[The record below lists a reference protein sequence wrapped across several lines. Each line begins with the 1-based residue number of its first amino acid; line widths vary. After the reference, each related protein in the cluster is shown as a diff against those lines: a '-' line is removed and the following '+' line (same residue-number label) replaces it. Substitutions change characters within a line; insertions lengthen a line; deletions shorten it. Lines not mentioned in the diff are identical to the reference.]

1 MRKTAIGACRS
12 RICLALFAQI
22 AAWSL
27 TAIPAAKAQSDSDLT
42 QELTNPIAGLIQVP
56 FQNNF
61 DWGGGPRNDAFR
73 YTLNIQPVIPF
84 TLNNDWNLITR
95 TVIPFASWN
104 GVFPQSETGLA
115 DIVQSFFLSPSRPTS
130 SGIVWGAGPV
140 FLYPTA
146 TNAFFAG
153 RQWGAGPTG
162 VILQLN
168 GAWTYG
174 VLANHIWS
182 LTNVPSPNS
191 GVAALSP
198 STSET
203 EEMIAEGPTTPGRWR
218 ISTTFIQPFL
228 SYTFPTHTTLFVSS
242 ESQYNWTTRQWT
254 VPINVGANQL
264 LRIGG
269 QLIQVGGLVRYYAAT
284 PTGGPTWGFQL
295 RATWVLPTGG

>member
-1 MRKTAIGACRS
+1 MRKLAAGVGGLRIGF
-12 RICLALFAQI
+12 ALFAQV

-27 TAIPAAKAQSDSDLT
+27 TAIDAANAQSDSDLA
-42 QELTNPIAGLIQVP
+42 QELTNPIAGLIQAP

-61 DWGGGPRNDAFR
+61 DWGGGPHNNAFR
-73 YTLNIQPVIPF
+73 YTLNFQPVIP
-84 TLNNDWNLITR
+84 LSLSNDWNLIVR
-95 TVIPFASWN
+95 TIIPFASWD
-104 GVFPQSETGLA
+104 GVFPQSESGLG
-115 DIVQSFFLSPSRPTS
+115 DSVQSFFFSPSRPTA

-162 VILQLN
+162 VILRLD
-168 GAWTYG
+168 GPWTYG

-182 LTNVPSPNS
+182 LTDVPSPT
-191 GVAALSP
+191 ALGAPP
-198 STSET
+198 SESET

-218 ISTTFIQPFL
+218 ISTTFVQPFL
-228 SYTFPTHTTLFVSS
+228 TYTFPTHTTTFLTS

-264 LRIGG
+264 VRVGG
-269 QLIQVGGLVRYYAAT
+269 QIVQLGGAFRYWVER
-284 PTGGPTWGFQL
+284 PSGGPTWGL
-295 RATWVLPTGG
+295 RFSATWVLPTGR